1 MRKQFPLRS
10 VLISVAAMI
19 LTATA
24 SSPAAAGDAELDA
37 DALSAYKQLV
47 ATVPG
52 AKAISKDAVAVLV
65 FPSITKAGFMVGGQ
79 YGKGV
84 LLKGGKPA
92 GHYNTTGASFGLQ
105 IGAQQFG
112 YAMFFMNQK
121 SLDALTESDGFEV
134 GVGPTVVVADEGMG
148 KNLTS
153 MTAQEDI
160 YAFIFSQKGL
170 MAGIGLQGNKITRLK
185 D

>member
-1 MRKQFPLRS
+1 

-19 LTATA
+19 LIATA
-24 SSPAAAGDAELDA
+24 SPPAVAGNAELDA

-47 ATVPG
+47 ASVPG

-92 GHYNTTGASFGLQ
+92 GHFNTTGASFGLQ
-105 IGAQQFG
+105 IGAQKFG
-112 YAMFFMNQK
+112 YAMFFMNKK
-121 SLDALTESDGFEV
+121 SLEALTESNGFEI

-148 KNLTS
+148 KNLTT
-153 MTAQEDI
+153 MNAQEDI

-170 MAGIGLQGNKITRLK
+170 MAGIGLQGNKITRL
-185 D
+185 DE

>member
-1 MRKQFPLRS
+1 MRNQALVRS
-10 VLISVAAMI
+10 VMLLVAA
-19 LTATA
+19 LGLAGA
-24 SSPAAAGDAELDA
+24 ALSPAVAADAELDA
-37 DALSAYKQLV
+37 AGLRAYNQLISSV
-47 ATVPG
+47 SG
-52 AKAISKDAVAVLV
+52 ANAISKEAVAVLV

-84 LLKGGKPA
+84 LLRRGKPA

-185 D
+185 E